1 MPVLA
6 RRLPVRRLRGR
17 HRVLVVALAIALGA
31 AGAVP
36 AGPAAAQE
44 PGVALRAGCLGPANS
59 IAIADDL
66 LENRYTLSPHRTV
79 ELPADPTWAEQPIA
93 DPNWAFQLHSLRF
106 VWALTTAWSWTGDQR
121 YLDRASFLLAD
132 WRRDNPRSGA
142 PSRWAWDGH
151 ATAWRAMVFAC
162 ASEILPASSWMQEA
176 LLLHGRTLA
185 DPAFYAG
192 RANHALNQDIG
203 LLEVG
208 ARLARM
214 DWKSLAARRLDAL
227 VVQSVDASGA
237 TNEQAVAYQLYNY
250 DRYSYARQR
259 LVETGM
265 PVGDGFARIDLMP
278 TFLAHATLPNGRYVP
293 LGDTETDLARAI
305 PGTTAEFAATNGASG
320 PRPTST
326 SRVYG
331 AGFTFVRTGWGDDR
345 PFVDETMM
353 TVRHGPA
360 RYAHGHEDGTSIT
373 LYAYGDSVLLDSGK
387 YTYEPG
393 PDRLYFVRR
402 SAHNLVTVDGAKRTA
417 SSTAVRWKRSSP
429 TMLELM
435 MSTSPYSGV
444 RAERRVTFSRTSG
457 FAVVDDRLTA
467 TSRRTF
473 RQLWHLREG
482 TSPVISGSRAWTRAA
497 RSNVLIVQVLAPA
510 ATRIVTGAT
519 SPVQGW
525 VSYSYGKKVAAPVV
539 ESRRSGTSARFLTLL
554 VPYATTRPRVTVT
567 ELRLTSTGYA
577 MTVTIGSRRERVV
590 AGVASS
596 RVTPLP

>member
-1 MPVLA
+1 MVL
-6 RRLPVRRLRGR
+6 
-17 HRVLVVALAIALGA
+17 
-31 AGAVP
+31 
-36 AGPAAAQE
+36 
-44 PGVALRAGCLGPANS
+44 
-59 IAIADDL
+59 
-66 LENRYTLSPHRTV
+66 
-79 ELPADPTWAEQPIA
+79 
-93 DPNWAFQLHSLRF
+93 
-106 VWALTTAWSWTGDQR
+106 
-121 YLDRASFLLAD
+121 
-132 WRRDNPRSGA
+132 
-142 PSRWAWDGH
+142 
-151 ATAWRAMVFAC
+151 AC
-162 ASEILPASSWMQEA
+162 ASEVLPASTWMRDA

-185 DPAFYAG
+185 DPAFYIG

-208 ARLARM
+208 ARLART
-214 DWKSLAARRLDAL
+214 DWMGLAARRLDSL
-227 VVQSVDASGA
+227 VVQSVDESGA

-265 PVGDGFARIDLMP
+265 PVGAGFARIDRMP

-293 LGDTETDLARAI
+293 LGDSETDLARAI
-305 PGTTAEFAATNGASG
+305 PGTAAEYAATQGASG

-331 AGFTFVRTGWGDDR
+331 AGFTFARTGWGEER
-345 PFVDETMM
+345 PFADETML
-353 TVRHGPA
+353 TIRHGPA

-373 LYAYGDSVLLDSGK
+373 LYAYGGSVLLDSGK
-387 YTYEPG
+387 YTYEAG
-393 PDRLYFVRR
+393 PDRRYFVRGP
-402 SAHNLVTVDGAKRTA
+402 AHNLVTVDDATRTP
-417 SSTAVRWKRSSP
+417 SSTSVRWKRSSP

-435 MSTSPYSGV
+435 MSTSPYAGV
-444 RAERRVTFSRTSG
+444 RAERRVTFSRPSG
-457 FAVVDDRLTA
+457 FVVVDDRLTA

-482 TSPVISGSRAWTRAA
+482 TSPVISGSRAWTRAP
-497 RSNVLIVQVLAPA
+497 RSNVLIVQVLAPS

-519 SPVQGW
+519 SPMQGW
-525 VSYSYGKKVAAPVV
+525 VSYSYGKKIAAPVV

-567 ELRLTSTGYA
+567 DLRLTSTGYA
-577 MTVTIGSRRERVV
+577 MTVTVGSRSERVV